1 MYMNAKKL
9 ITKFIEDESG
19 LVVVEYVIGA
29 AGILVVL
36 VLVFSDLG
44 EQLVSKITS
53 IFSAI

>member
-9 ITKFIEDESG
+9 ITKLIEDESG